1 MFIRSWENHYVSR
14 SGVFIFSQETSALA
28 GNNYFEKKVWV
39 LRNYA
44 LLWRLLDSL
53 FTAQKERGNLHS
65 VVEIAKVAF
74 VMRLRDPAGSF
85 MSLCIALSLAH
96 DCTPMA
102 STACKTHG
110 SSSLARLFWTGCPVQ
125 FFGHIFTIQF
135 QVFNALQ
142 CLLFMRKQILSS
154 WYAICRH
161 YPVVIVAQGLKRVW
175 LSFKHGS
182 Q

>member
-125 FFGHIFTIQF
+125 FFWSYIYDPISSF
-135 QVFNALQ
+135 QRPSVSSFHEETDLVELVRNLQALPRSY
-142 CLLFMRKQILSS
+142 CC
-154 WYAICRH
+154 A
-161 YPVVIVAQGLKRVW
+161 
-175 LSFKHGS
+175 GS
-182 Q
+182 

>member
-1 MFIRSWENHYVSR
+1 MFREVA
-14 SGVFIFSQETSALA
+14 FSFFRKNVCLA
-28 GNNYFEKKVWV
+28 GNNYFEKKAWV

-65 VVEIAKVAF
+65 VVEFAKVAF

-85 MSLCIALSLAH
+85 MSLCIALSLPH
-96 DCTPMA
+96 ECSPMA

-125 FFGHIFTIQF
+125 FFWTYIYDPISSF
-135 QVFNALQ
+135 QRPSVFSFHEETDLVELLRNLQ
-142 CLLFMRKQILSS
+142 
-154 WYAICRH
+154 AIPRSYCC
-161 YPVVIVAQGLKRVW
+161 A
-175 LSFKHGS
+175 GS
-182 Q
+182 